1 MNLLKNQEFQKM
13 YAINILANVS
23 MITFSFIVPIILY
36 DYTKSAIAM
45 STMRVMDF
53 LPNVLLGMLI
63 GVFVDRMNRRLTLV
77 WGNIF
82 RTIFSVILT
91 IILTSTEFSLVSVY
105 ILGFILSSLGYMV
118 GSATNAIMP
127 QLFDRQYMTEIQT
140 KFSLVSTLVSIIV
153 PGLLGMLLLWVS
165 NTVFLWIYV
174 ACSALIIIFAVT
186 LQKVPTPPT
195 SKSSLW
201 SDLKEGFVELLGN
214 KALLTQTW
222 TIFFSNFASSLIIG
236 ILTFYALDKLHF
248 TKEELGLML
257 TLSAFGG
264 IIGAKLI
271 KPLRNRFR
279 RGQIYTYSMAVEV
292 VVLIFYAF
300 AQTWLLLGL
309 LLMLRTAISTMTNIV
324 YLAVRQESTPNH
336 LLGRVAGTTSM
347 IMKLAL
353 PVGLLIGGFWADH
366 YAIPPIFFVSAA
378 IILFNVL
385 ILIKTK
391 FTEVE

>member
-1 MNLLKNQEFQKM
+1 MNLLKNQTFQKL

-23 MITFSFIVPIILY
+23 MTTFSFIIPIILY

-45 STMRVMDF
+45 STMRLMDF
-53 LPNVLLGMLI
+53 LPNVLLGMFI
-63 GVFVDRMNRRLTLV
+63 GVFVDRMNRRLTIV
-77 WGNIF
+77 WGNIL
-82 RTIFSVILT
+82 RTIFAVILT
-91 IILTSTEFSLVSVY
+91 IILTTSEFSLVSVY
-105 ILGFILSSLGYMV
+105 ILGFILSSLGYLI

-127 QLFDRQYMTEIQT
+127 QLFERQYMTEIQT
-140 KFSLVSTLVSIIV
+140 KFALVSTLVSIIG
-153 PGLLGMLLLWVS
+153 PGLLGVLLLWVS
-165 NTVFLWIYV
+165 NAVFLWIYV
-174 ACSALIIIFAVT
+174 AFSALIIVFAVT
-186 LQKVPTPPT
+186 LQTVPTPPT

-214 KALLTQTW
+214 KSLLIQTW

-248 TKEELGLML
+248 SKEELGLML

-292 VVLIFYAF
+292 VLLIFYAF
-300 AQTWLLLGL
+300 AQTWVFLGL

-324 YLAVRQESTPNH
+324 YLAVRQETTPNH

-353 PVGLLIGGFWADH
+353 PVGLLIGGFWADR
-366 YAIPPIFFVSAA
+366 YPIPPIFFVSAA
-378 IILFNVL
+378 IILLNVL
-385 ILIKTK
+385 ILMKTK

>member
-1 MNLLKNQEFQKM
+1 
-13 YAINILANVS
+13 
-23 MITFSFIVPIILY
+23 
-36 DYTKSAIAM
+36 
-45 STMRVMDF
+45 
-53 LPNVLLGMLI
+53 
-63 GVFVDRMNRRLTLV
+63 
-77 WGNIF
+77 
-82 RTIFSVILT
+82 
-91 IILTSTEFSLVSVY
+91 
-105 ILGFILSSLGYMV
+105 
-118 GSATNAIMP
+118 
-127 QLFDRQYMTEIQT
+127 
-140 KFSLVSTLVSIIV
+140 
-153 PGLLGMLLLWVS
+153 MLLLWVS
-165 NTVFLWIYV
+165 NAVFLWIYV
-174 ACSALIIIFAVT
+174 ACSAIIILFAST

-257 TLSAFGG
+257 TISAFGG

-292 VVLIFYAF
+292 VLLIFYAF
-300 AQTWLLLGL
+300 AQTWVFLGL
-309 LLMLRTAISTMTNIV
+309 LLMLRTAITTMSNIV

-366 YAIPPIFFVSAA
+366 YAIPPIFLVSAA
-378 IILFNVL
+378 IIFLNVL